1 MSTLPLSSYLP
12 IVSLAVTTG
21 FSLYFF
27 FQNRSLRRTLD
38 SEITTLRSEA
48 IRREEEIRIYEDLY
62 FRSSTRLYED
72 LHDFAKRE
80 SKALED
86 LDEHYLWCQ
95 NTIQER
101 LDVFQE
107 ANLWIED
114 LSARLEADH
123 QRIEVLIDK
132 HYRRNPSPNLPGWT

>member
-1 MSTLPLSSYLP
+1 MSNSSLSSYLP
-12 IVSLAVTTG
+12 IILLAITTS
-21 FSLYFF
+21 FLVYFLYRT
-27 FQNRSLRRTLD
+27 QSLRTSLD
-38 SEITTLRSEA
+38 SEIATLHAEA

-86 LDEHYLWCQ
+86 LDDHYLWCQ

-101 LDVFQE
+101 LDIFQE
-107 ANLWIED
+107 ANLRIED
-114 LSARLEADH
+114 ITTRLEADH
-123 QRIEVLIDK
+123 QRIEALINK
-132 HYRRNPSPNLPGWT
+132 HYRQNLDANLPGWT

>member
-1 MSTLPLSSYLP
+1 MNSSSISSYLP

-21 FSLYFF
+21 FSLYFLF
-27 FQNRSLRRTLD
+27 RTRSLRISLD
-38 SEITTLRSEA
+38 SEIAALRAEA

-86 LDEHYLWCQ
+86 LDEHYIWCQ
-95 NTIQER
+95 NTI
-101 LDVFQE
+101 
-107 ANLWIED
+107 
-114 LSARLEADH
+114 
-123 QRIEVLIDK
+123 
-132 HYRRNPSPNLPGWT
+132 

>member
-1 MSTLPLSSYLP
+1 MNSSSISSYLP

-21 FSLYFF
+21 FSLYFLF
-27 FQNRSLRRTLD
+27 RTRSLRISLD
-38 SEITTLRSEA
+38 SEIAALRSEA

-101 LDVFQE
+101 LDIFQE
-107 ANLWIED
+107 ANLRIED
-114 LSARLEADH
+114 LSTRLEAKHD
-123 QRIEVLIDK
+123 RIEALIDK

>member
-1 MSTLPLSSYLP
+1 MNSSSISSYLP

-21 FSLYFF
+21 FSLYFLF
-27 FQNRSLRRTLD
+27 RTRSLRISLD
-38 SEITTLRSEA
+38 SEIATLRAEA

-86 LDEHYLWCQ
+86 LDEHYIWCQ
-95 NTIQER
+95 NHIQER
-101 LDVFQE
+101 LDIFQE
-107 ANLWIED
+107 ANLRVED
-114 LSARLEADH
+114 ITTRLEANH
-123 QRIEVLIDK
+123 QRIEALIDQ
-132 HYRRNPSPNLPGWT
+132 HYRHNPTPNLPGWT